1 MKKLL
6 TLALIAGFLAPMA
19 PVPAEAGAIE
29 RACIRSDRK
38 AANRSLCGCIQN
50 VADQVLSNSDQRL
63 AAKFFKDPQRSQ
75 DIRQSNNSSHE
86 VFWKRYKAFGATA
99 EQSCS

>member
-6 TLALIAGFLAPMA
+6 TVALIAGILAPMA
-19 PVPAEAGAIE
+19 PIAADAGAIE
-29 RACIRSDRK
+29 RACNRSDRK
-38 AANRSLCGCIQN
+38 AASRSLCGCIQN
-50 VADQVLSNSDQRL
+50 VADKVLSNSDQRL
-63 AAKFFKDPQRSQ
+63 AAKFFKDPQRAQ
-75 DIRQSNNSSHE
+75 DVRQSDKSNLE

>member
-6 TLALIAGFLAPMA
+6 TLALIAGFLAPMI
-19 PVPAEAGAIE
+19 PVSAEAGAIE

-38 AANRSLCGCIQN
+38 AASRALCGCIQN
-50 VADQVLSNSDQRL
+50 VADQVLSNGDQRL
-63 AAKFFKDPQRSQ
+63 AAKFFKDPQRAQ

-99 EQSCS
+99 EQTCS